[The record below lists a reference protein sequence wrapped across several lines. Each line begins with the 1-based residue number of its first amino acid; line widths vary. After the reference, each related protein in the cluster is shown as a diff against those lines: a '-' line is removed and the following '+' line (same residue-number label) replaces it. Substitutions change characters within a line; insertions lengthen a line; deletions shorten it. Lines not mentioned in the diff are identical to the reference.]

1 MAGFAVLLAVVG
13 SIGLA
18 ASKFCRPCSS
28 GAQGLRS
35 ALQARASPRHTRTPP
50 DFRCL
55 NAIICLAFL
64 CLWPSRYCEYLSH
77 ALIGA
82 SFHKSM
88 STAEP
93 QSAMPSR
100 APASTGHDHGL
111 EAERRVDK
119 CARLLAGTA
128 ARLYAAGP
136 VIVLG
141 GVRGHARQPVHRGRA
156 RPHVGG
162 FLGCAIA
169 IASTLL
175 CYFFEFQNDTSAV
188 STILGVVIVF
198 PITALIGFAF
208 SRREKALEAFSRLLG
223 NAEALLGAVCTWQKF
238 QDGEWRR
245 VTDDGSARERVLTAC
260 CRIAEKASRDCATP
274 RGHRTRYVLSSY
286 HSESETLNHLLY
298 LRKSEVGSA
307 IQACR
312 RLVQQLKVDG
322 LPGGEA
328 HRLDQ
333 YLSII
338 ACHFHQ
344 VAMLKEPDARRG
356 PGACAH
362 LGGLARDICRP
373 MVRKPL
379 GAGRH
384 RTGVP

>member
-1 MAGFAVLLAVVG
+1 
-13 SIGLA
+13 
-18 ASKFCRPCSS
+18 
-28 GAQGLRS
+28 
-35 ALQARASPRHTRTPP
+35 
-50 DFRCL
+50 
-55 NAIICLAFL
+55 
-64 CLWPSRYCEYLSH
+64 
-77 ALIGA
+77 
-82 SFHKSM
+82 M
-88 STAEP
+88 STAGS
-93 QSAMPSR
+93 QSAMASSR
-100 APASTGHDHGL
+100 SAS
-111 EAERRVDK
+111 ERRSMTLASQSEMTSISVKDYSLERPRGSTPPVQSSF
-119 CARLLAGTA
+119 CA
-128 ARLYAAGP
+128 
-136 VIVLG
+136 VFSDM
-141 GVRGHARQPVHRGRA
+141 RGSLWI
-156 RPHVGG
+156 VGG
-162 FLGCAIA
+162 LVHTWEAFFGCLIA

-223 NAEALLGAVCTWQKF
+223 NTEALLGAVCTWQKF
-238 QDGEWRR
+238 QEGEWRR
-245 VTDDGSARERVLTAC
+245 VTEDGSARERVLTAC
-260 CRIAEKASRDCATP
+260 CRIAEKASRYCATP

-344 VAMLKEPDARRG
+344 VAMLKEYRTPV
-356 PGACAH
+356 GASA
-362 LGGLARDICRP
+362 
-373 MVRKPL
+373 
-379 GAGRH
+379 
-384 RTGVP
+384 

>member
-1 MAGFAVLLAVVG
+1 M
-13 SIGLA
+13 S
-18 ASKFCRPCSS
+18 
-28 GAQGLRS
+28 
-35 ALQARASPRHTRTPP
+35 
-50 DFRCL
+50 
-55 NAIICLAFL
+55 
-64 CLWPSRYCEYLSH
+64 
-77 ALIGA
+77 LIGA

-88 STAEP
+88 SS
-93 QSAMPSR
+93 QGSAMPSR
-100 APASTGHDHGL
+100 SASERQSMTMASSQRATASRQSDVSISVQDYSL
-111 EAERRVDK
+111 ERPRGSTPPVQSSF
-119 CARLLAGTA
+119 CA
-128 ARLYAAGP
+128 
-136 VIVLG
+136 VFSDM
-141 GVRGHARQPVHRGRA
+141 RGSLWI
-156 RPHVGG
+156 VGG
-162 FLGCAIA
+162 LVHTWEAFFGCLIA

-223 NAEALLGAVCTWQKF
+223 NTEALLGAACTWQKF

-245 VTDDGSARERVLTAC
+245 VTDGAASERALVAC
-260 CRIAEKASRDCATP
+260 CRIAEKASRYCATP

-344 VAMLKEPDARRG
+344 VAMLKEYRTPV
-356 PGACAH
+356 GASA
-362 LGGLARDICRP
+362 
-373 MVRKPL
+373 
-379 GAGRH
+379 
-384 RTGVP
+384 

>member
-1 MAGFAVLLAVVG
+1 M
-13 SIGLA
+13 S
-18 ASKFCRPCSS
+18 
-28 GAQGLRS
+28 
-35 ALQARASPRHTRTPP
+35 
-50 DFRCL
+50 
-55 NAIICLAFL
+55 
-64 CLWPSRYCEYLSH
+64 
-77 ALIGA
+77 LIGA
-82 SFHKSM
+82 SFHKTM
-88 STAEP
+88 STAGS
-93 QSAMPSR
+93 QSAMASSR
-100 APASTGHDHGL
+100 SASERQSMTMASSRSATASRQSDVSISVQDYSL
-111 EAERRVDK
+111 ERPRGSTPRVQSSFWAVFADM
-119 CARLLAGTA
+119 RGS
-128 ARLYAAGP
+128 LY
-136 VIVLG
+136 I
-141 GVRGHARQPVHRGRA
+141 
-156 RPHVGG
+156 VGG
-162 FLGCAIA
+162 LVHTWEAFLGCAIA

-260 CRIAEKASRDCATP
+260 CRIAEKASRYCATP

-344 VAMLKEPDARRG
+344 VAMLKEYRTPVGAR
-356 PGACAH
+356 A
-362 LGGLARDICRP
+362 
-373 MVRKPL
+373 
-379 GAGRH
+379 
-384 RTGVP
+384 

>member
-1 MAGFAVLLAVVG
+1 M
-13 SIGLA
+13 S
-18 ASKFCRPCSS
+18 
-28 GAQGLRS
+28 
-35 ALQARASPRHTRTPP
+35 
-50 DFRCL
+50 
-55 NAIICLAFL
+55 
-64 CLWPSRYCEYLSH
+64 
-77 ALIGA
+77 LIGA

-88 STAEP
+88 STAGS
-93 QSAMPSR
+93 QSAMASSR
-100 APASTGHDHGL
+100 SAS
-111 EAERRVDK
+111 ERRSMTLASQSEMTSISVKDYSLERPRGSTPPVQSSF
-119 CARLLAGTA
+119 CAVFSDMRGS
-128 ARLYAAGP
+128 LY
-136 VIVLG
+136 I
-141 GVRGHARQPVHRGRA
+141 
-156 RPHVGG
+156 VGG
-162 FLGCAIA
+162 LVHTWEAFFGCLIA

-223 NAEALLGAVCTWQKF
+223 NTEALLGAVCTWQKF
-238 QDGEWRR
+238 QEGEWRR
-245 VTDDGSARERVLTAC
+245 VTEDGSARERVLTAC
-260 CRIAEKASRDCATP
+260 CRIAEKASRYCATP

-286 HSESETLNHLLY
+286 HSESEVLNHLLY

-344 VAMLKEPDARRG
+344 VAMLKEY
-356 PGACAH
+356 
-362 LGGLARDICRP
+362 
-373 MVRKPL
+373 
-379 GAGRH
+379 
-384 RTGVP
+384 RTPVGTSA